1 MQSLWS
7 SCIEQDDTQELVM
20 HEVHGSLDGVKYK
33 LKFNAPCPMTA
44 IEIAKRVPTAYWE
57 IENV

>member
-1 MQSLWS
+1 
-7 SCIEQDDTQELVM
+7 M

-33 LKFNAPCPMTA
+33 IKFNAPCPMTA

>member
-33 LKFNAPCPMTA
+33 IKFNAPCPMTA

>member
-1 MQSLWS
+1 MNSFWS
-7 SCIEQDDTQELVM
+7 ECIEQDDERGLVM

-33 LKFNAPCPMTA
+33 IKFNAPCPMTA

>member
-1 MQSLWS
+1 MNSFWS
-7 SCIEQDDTQELVM
+7 ECIEQDDERGLVM
-20 HEVHGSLDGVKYK
+20 HEVHASLDGVKYK
-33 LKFNAPCPMTA
+33 FKFSAPCPMTA

>member
-1 MQSLWS
+1 MKSLWS
-7 SCIEQDDTQELVM
+7 CCIEQDDTQELVM

-33 LKFNAPCPMTA
+33 IKFNAPCPMTA